1 MFIKICFDIFL
12 CQNLLH
18 ITYSITRFIYRN
30 YYFFKNIFQK
40 YFGYLFSKENI
51 SFNYNDINIRFF
63 DQKYQILF

>member
-30 YYFFKNIFQK
+30 YYFFKNIIQK